1 MGTILLLAGLGFM
14 LVVAEMFL
22 PGMVLGILGAILLGA
37 SVVVGFTEY
46 GAGGG
51 TVVFCVVMTGS
62 IIAFFTWMNLF
73 QRTGVGRNLTLG
85 VSLGAGDDL
94 PEVDGLLGKDGKA
107 ITDLRPSGKIEIEGK
122 RVDVVAESAYVESG
136 SEVTVIQA
144 SGSRVV
150 VRRKD

>member
-1 MGTILLLAGLGFM
+1 MGTILLLAGLGF
-14 LVVAEMFL
+14 LLIVAEMFL
-22 PGMVLGILGAILLGA
+22 PGMVLGILGAILLAA

-73 QRTGVGRNLTLG
+73 QRTAVGRNLTLG

-94 PEVDGLLGKDGKA
+94 PAVVELLGKDGKA
-107 ITDLRPSGKIEIEGK
+107 LTDLRPAGKILIEGK
-122 RVDVVAESAYVESG
+122 RLDVLAESSYVEAG
-136 SEVTVIQA
+136 SEVTVVQA
-144 SGSRVV
+144 SGSRIV
-150 VRRKD
+150 VRKKS